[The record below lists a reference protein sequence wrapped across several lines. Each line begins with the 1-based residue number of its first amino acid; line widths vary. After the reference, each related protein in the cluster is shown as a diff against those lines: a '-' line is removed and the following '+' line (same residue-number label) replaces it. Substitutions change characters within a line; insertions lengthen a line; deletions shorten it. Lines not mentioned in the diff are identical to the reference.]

1 MKHMMKETE
10 LELFDTELLDI
21 VQKGETGEWKVLEER

>member
-1 MKHMMKETE
+1 MKETE

-21 VQKGETGEWKVLEER
+21 VQKRETGEWKVLEER